1 MATMSSDRFL
11 VAFTSAGYAFRVR
24 HAGTTLGAQRAAK
37 RLLAS
42 KPTLVSVEVQEFD
55 ALSGVYCVTA
65 TAT

>member
-11 VAFTSAGYAFRVR
+11 VAHTPAGYAFRVR
-24 HAGTTLGAQRAAK
+24 HSGTPFGALRAAK

-42 KPTLVSVEVQEFD
+42 KRTLTSVEVQEFD

-65 TAT
+65 TI